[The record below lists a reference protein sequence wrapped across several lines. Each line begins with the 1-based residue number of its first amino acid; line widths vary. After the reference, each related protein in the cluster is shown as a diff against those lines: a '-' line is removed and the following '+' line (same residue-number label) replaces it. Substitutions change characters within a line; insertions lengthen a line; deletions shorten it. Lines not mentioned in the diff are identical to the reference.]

1 MKPGVLQSLGSQRVR
16 HDLVTKQQQTK
27 WKKLVEMYKMD
38 SEALV
43 RFQTTQ
49 VKTML
54 WGWSRH
60 VNLEIKLYP
69 IEVPILN

>member
-1 MKPGVLQSLGSQRVR
+1 
-16 HDLVTKQQQTK
+16 
-27 WKKLVEMYKMD
+27 MYKID

-60 VNLEIKLYP
+60 INLEITLYP
-69 IEVPILN
+69 IEVPNLN